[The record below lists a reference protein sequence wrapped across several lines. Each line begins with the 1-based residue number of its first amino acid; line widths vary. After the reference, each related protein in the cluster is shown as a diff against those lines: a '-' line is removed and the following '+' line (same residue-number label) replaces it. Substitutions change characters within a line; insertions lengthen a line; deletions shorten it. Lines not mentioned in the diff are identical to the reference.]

1 MTHGHERGWR
11 PRTPIERLV
20 AVLVAVLAVASAL
33 GMVLLWP
40 SPASLSGPLGDPA
53 EVLAA
58 EVLAVATSEA
68 EPDPL
73 LEEVGGLSD
82 LLVVTVRLLE
92 GPDRGR
98 VVELEVFAEGF
109 PEFAAGDRV
118 SLLPADVPG
127 SDVEFFIT
135 DFRRLP
141 ALAWLVGGFL
151 VAVVA
156 VGRWHGVRSLLGL
169 GISLLVVVRFI
180 VPAILAGSAPATVA
194 LVGALAIMLVTLAL
208 THGLNRMTLSAIAG
222 TSGAL
227 VVTVIVGTIAI
238 GRAKITGFASDEAVL
253 ATYAVEGLDLRG
265 LVLAGLIIAALG
277 VLDDV
282 TVSQASTVFA
292 LHDADPRQSWST
304 LVGRAM
310 RVGRDHIAS
319 VVNTLFLAYAG
330 ASLVLLVLFSTGGLP
345 IAELVNAEVIAE
357 EIVKTVVGS
366 LGLVLAVPLTTG
378 LAATLALA
386 APGRPDADVGTPVA
400 PAMPTD

>member
-1 MTHGHERGWR
+1 MTHRDERGWR
-11 PRTPIERLV
+11 PRTPVERALAALV
-20 AVLVAVLAVASAL
+20 VVLGLASAL
-33 GMVLLWP
+33 GMALLWP
-40 SPASLSGPLGDPA
+40 SAASLPA
-53 EVLAA
+53 AAGEAPELVAA
-58 EVLAVATSEA
+58 EVLAVAVSEA
-68 EPDPL
+68 EVDPL
-73 LEEVGGLSD
+73 LEEVGGLSE

-92 GPDRGR
+92 GPARGR
-98 VVELEVFAEGF
+98 VAEIELYAEGYPDF
-109 PEFAAGDRV
+109 VAGDRV

-141 ALAWLVGGFL
+141 ALAWLVGAFL
-151 VAVVA
+151 VAVIA

-169 GISLLVVVRFI
+169 ALSLVIVVRFV
-180 VPAILAGSAPATVA
+180 VPAILAGRPPATVA
-194 LVGALAIMLVTLAL
+194 LVGAVAIMLVTLAL
-208 THGLNRMTLSAIAG
+208 THGANRMTLSAIVG
-222 TSGAL
+222 TTGAL
-227 VVTVIVGTIAI
+227 VVTVVVGTIAI

-292 LHDADPRQSWST
+292 LHDTDPRQSWST

-345 IAELVNAEVIAE
+345 VAELVNAEVIAE

-366 LGLVLAVPLTTG
+366 LGLVLAVPLTTA
-378 LAATLALA
+378 LAATLAVA
-386 APGRPDADVGTPVA
+386 APGAPGRSATPVRA
-400 PAMPTD
+400 DA

>member
-1 MTHGHERGWR
+1 MTHGDERGWR
-11 PRTPIERLV
+11 PRTPVERALAGV
-20 AVLVAVLAVASAL
+20 VVVLALGSAL
-33 GMVLLWP
+33 GMAVLWP
-40 SPASLSGPLGDPA
+40 SPAALPVGAEVPA
-53 EVLAA
+53 ELVAA
-58 EVLAVATSEA
+58 EVLAVTVSEA
-68 EPDPL
+68 EEDPL
-73 LEEVGGLSD
+73 LEEVGGLSE
-82 LLVVTVRLLE
+82 LLVVTARLLE
-92 GPDRGR
+92 GPERGR
-98 VVELEVFAEGF
+98 VVEIEVYAEGY
-109 PEFAAGDRV
+109 PEFVPGDRV

-127 SDVEFFIT
+127 SDVEFFVT

-169 GISLLVVVRFI
+169 GLSLVIVIRFV
-180 VPAILAGSAPATVA
+180 VPAILAGEAPATVA
-194 LVGALAIMLVTLAL
+194 LVGAVAIMLVTLAL
-208 THGLNRMTLSAIAG
+208 THGANRMTLSAIVG
-222 TSGAL
+222 TTGAL
-227 VVTVIVGTIAI
+227 VVTVAVGMLAI

-292 LHDADPRQSWST
+292 LHDADPRQTWAG
-304 LVGRAM
+304 LFGRAM

-345 IAELVNAEVIAE
+345 VAELVNAEVVAE

-366 LGLVLAVPLTTG
+366 LGLVLAVPLTTA
-378 LAATLALA
+378 LAATLATA
-386 APGRPDADVGTPVA
+386 AAGPTTPPVGRDDR
-400 PAMPTD
+400 